1 MVLNTSLKIIVLKI
15 NNFQLYENE
24 FWTTVDNGYTLTKAY
39 KWIII
44 WVP

>member
-24 FWTTVDNGYTLTKAY
+24 F
-39 KWIII
+39 
-44 WVP
+44 